1 MLDIVRE
8 QLGSTLSL
16 SEELVRLF
24 SRRLFQKNYL
34 RNEGMSGA
42 ALTAAVLGVTQA
54 IKNETRD
61 GRIRA
66 DKLRL
71 EKLEFKLELLEGWFP
86 ELKEFIGAP

>member
-1 MLDIVRE
+1 M
-8 QLGSTLSL
+8 
-16 SEELVRLF
+16 
-24 SRRLFQKNYL
+24 FQKNYL
-34 RNEGMSGA
+34 CNEGLSGA
-42 ALTAAVLGVTQA
+42 PSVAAVLGVTQA